1 MARNKKGI
9 EVAEIIP
16 DKCIACQICIG
27 ECPVG
32 AIALGPDG
40 VARIDPE
47 VCIGC
52 GKCFEICPVAAVKFE
67 KKKRKGLSREK
78 RGAPDAEGL
87 EAYRDVGV
95 FIETIGGEGAPVSWE
110 LAGKARDLARQL
122 GVKVVGLLLGNNV
135 ESVADEAIAYGCD
148 EVHVIDD
155 PMLSQFISASYG
167 KALFDLCNELRPQIL
182 LVGATPLGRDLAGIV
197 ATRLKTGLTADCT
210 GLFIDRDTGL
220 LLMTRPTF
228 GGNIMATIFC
238 QHHRPQMSS
247 VRPRVF
253 RMPDKDP
260 GRKGLIVNHKYDAPA
275 LELPTIVKFIP
286 ATDLGSTDIAV
297 YPALVVAGRGACD
310 PSSMHMLEELASLVG
325 GVVACSR
332 PVVQSGLMPYERQV
346 GQTGKTVAPRLY
358 IGIGVSGAVQ
368 HLVAIQGAE
377 KIVAIN
383 SDPNAP
389 IFGVADVGIVGNYL
403 EIVPELIAQ
412 LKEKIT
418 AHGKR

>member
-1 MARNKKGI
+1 MAKNTKGI
-9 EVAEIIP
+9 EIAEVIA

-32 AIALGPDG
+32 AIELSRDG
-40 VARIDPE
+40 VALIDPE
-47 VCIGC
+47 VCVGC
-52 GKCFEICPVAAVKFE
+52 GKCFESCPVNAIKFE
-67 KKKRKGLSREK
+67 KKKRKKIPKEERAVPGAGLP
-78 RGAPDAEGL
+78 GYQG
-87 EAYRDVGV
+87 VGV
-95 FIETIGGEGAPVSWE
+95 FIETVDGRGAPVSWE
-110 LAGKARDLARQL
+110 LLGKARELAAQL
-122 GVKVVGLLLGNNV
+122 DTKVLGLLLGSNV
-135 ESVADEAIAYGCD
+135 GPTADEAIAYGCD

-155 PMLSQFISASYG
+155 PLLAHYLSATYG
-167 KALFDLCNELRPQIL
+167 KALSDLCGKLRPAIL
-182 LVGATPLGRDLAGIV
+182 LVGATPLGRDLAGVV
-197 ATRLKTGLTADCT
+197 ATRLQTGLTADCT
-210 GLFIDRDTGL
+210 GLFIDKETGL

-238 QHHRPQMSS
+238 QAHRPQMSS

-260 GRKGLIVNHKYDAPA
+260 GRKGVVSHHELEAVTV
-275 LELPTIVKFIP
+275 ELPTIVRFIP
-286 ATDLGSTDIAV
+286 AGDTAGMDIV
-297 YPALVVAGRGACD
+297 RYPALVVAGRGACD
-310 PSSMHMLEELASLVG
+310 PSSLPLLEELANLVG
-325 GVVACSR
+325 GVIACSR

-358 IGIGVSGAVQ
+358 IGVGVSGAVQ

-389 IFGVADVGIVGNYL
+389 IFRVADVGIVGNYQ

-412 LKEKIT
+412 LKKKKSNGNSEL
-418 AHGKR
+418 